1 MVELL
6 DEIRADKSLS
16 TAARWEDGNK
26 IRDGIMIRAPEA
38 MIKYGSQWKVT
49 PDALKDKTVEMT
61 NAAGES
67 SYIIPS
73 KAQDYSYI
81 VKSTTPEPPNILLS
95 RSNLISTT
103 CTVST
108 VQFSIMPFSIE
119 RGSATKIN
127 AVCWNGKDV

>member
-49 PDALKDKTVEMT
+49 PDALRDKTAEMT
-61 NAAGES
+61 NAAGKS
-67 SYIIPS
+67 SCIIS
-73 KAQDYSYI
+73 SEAQEFSYTI
-81 VKSTTPEPPNILLS
+81 KSTTLGPPKIRLN
-95 RSNLISTT
+95 RSNSISTT
-103 CTVST
+103 CTVSI
-108 VQFSIMPFSIE
+108 VQFSITPFSIKS
-119 RGSATKIN
+119 GSATKTS
-127 AVCWNGKDV
+127 AVCWSGKDV